1 MVNDVNVFL
10 FLFCSLISFSFLG
23 ETFLSLWKAAT
34 IIQILLFFQWP
45 KFNRL
50 YCSTLNRQHMS
61 NYVRHMIMY
70 VFVQKHSSTHKNPP
84 ISGWP
89 PKHNRG
95 TIHNSQLY
103 HQLTSC
109 PKHCWWRRQQH
120 EWGGRSAQHG
130 PRTAAA
136 SACTHRPSCQE
147 GAVTLACHFHT
158 GCATGSPAHP
168 SACGR
173 TSLGTTQSG
182 WQAPENRCSLLHT
195 FLATKLSLLTL
206 AKTSGLSAKLIV
218 SFYIGFTFKNL
229 KQNVCFKISKMIQN
243 K

>member
-1 MVNDVNVFL
+1 
-10 FLFCSLISFSFLG
+10 
-23 ETFLSLWKAAT
+23 
-34 IIQILLFFQWP
+34 
-45 KFNRL
+45 
-50 YCSTLNRQHMS
+50 
-61 NYVRHMIMY
+61 MIMY

-95 TIHNSQLY
+95 TIHNFQLH

-120 EWGGRSAQHG
+120 EWGGRSAQRG
-130 PRTAAA
+130 PHTAAA

-173 TSLGTTQSG
+173 TSLGTTRSG

-195 FLATKLSLLTL
+195 FLVTKLSADSCKNLWAFRKVDCIFLRRLYFQKPENRMSASKYQKWFKINKHSFEPSCFGSSFTFSCGNLCDGTKSAPEDRMQMLVL
-206 AKTSGLSAKLIV
+206 AKEMEEHFV
-218 SFYIGFTFKNL
+218 M
-229 KQNVCFKISKMIQN
+229 QNIASLQVKVI
-243 K
+243 